1 MEATSRRVHTWCSV
15 HVEQHSGEGVLA
27 LVLLWLG
34 SRLDWA
40 SLNFSYLIFKLEHTA
55 PVHQSCCVAG
65 VLPLRF
71 CLVFY
76 KQPKLM

>member
-40 SLNFSYLIFKLEHTA
+40 SLNFSYLIFKLEHTQHLSIRA
-55 PVHQSCCVAG
+55 AVWPENF
-65 VLPLRF
+65 L
-71 CLVFY
+71 
-76 KQPKLM
+76 